1 METRQE
7 FDRRNL
13 YQFFEEGS
21 YNNDLVLDSYLLP
34 GGAEHEKLSNL
45 HLFNLD
51 RDRLAYI
58 ARKNGKVVAV
68 AVPVPASVKDGF
80 NGKVD
85 L

>member
-7 FDRRNL
+7 FDRRIL

-58 ARKNGKVVAV
+58 ARKEGKAVAV
-68 AVPVPASVKDGF
+68 AVPASAEDGF
-80 NGKVD
+80 NG
-85 L
+85 